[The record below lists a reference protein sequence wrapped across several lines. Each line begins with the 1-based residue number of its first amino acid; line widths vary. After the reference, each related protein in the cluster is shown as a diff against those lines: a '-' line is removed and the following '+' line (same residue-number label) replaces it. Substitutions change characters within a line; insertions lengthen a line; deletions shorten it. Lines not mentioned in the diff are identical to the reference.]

1 MWPFQITTYIIWR
14 SYCLSA
20 TRLLSLVV
28 RQYLSIPSTLVDLTV
43 LRGFLLPNVCGV
55 LSTIVCLFYYC
66 IVCLFYYYI
75 ICLFC
80 IIERYS
86 TVLYITH
93 NWTIP
98 YLQMVSRLPFL
109 LVFPSI
115 YDLWLPIRYL
125 QAFVTVKGENNIS
138 DSHITVV
145 HQMRMSGISK

>member
-66 IVCLFYYYI
+66 IVCLFYYWIVCFFYYCI
-75 ICLFC
+75 VCLFYYC
-80 IIERYS
+80 IVCLFYYCIVCLFYYS
-86 TVLYITH
+86 IVLSFLIDG
-93 NWTIP
+93 
-98 YLQMVSRLPFL
+98 YLLPFFVSSSVTQL
-109 LVFPSI
+109 CYILHTTEQYLTYKWFLDSPS
-115 YDLWLPIRYL
+115 Y
-125 QAFVTVKGENNIS
+125 
-138 DSHITVV
+138 
-145 HQMRMSGISK
+145 